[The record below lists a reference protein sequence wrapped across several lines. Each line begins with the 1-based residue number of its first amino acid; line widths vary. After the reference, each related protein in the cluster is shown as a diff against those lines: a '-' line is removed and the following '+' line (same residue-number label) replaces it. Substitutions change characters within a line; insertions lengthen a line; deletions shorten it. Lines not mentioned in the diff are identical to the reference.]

1 MAPQPVTPA
10 LAAAPV
16 RRATCAPV
24 CLQALALFSPSH
36 VSPRP
41 SGVSRAGRG
50 QGRPHPSALA
60 TSRGPAGHTGKV
72 LYKRGLDQSRNEG
85 FQMLRRPP
93 SSLPSLPPALE
104 PYSKSAPHRRESG
117 LGGGPWTQ
125 PRRSG
130 KAPAPPR
137 APCVSEASA
146 WPEMGPPVPS
156 PRADGPPARGQ
167 CLNTH
172 HPSLGLCPTLGSHP
186 SLSWAPSRHKPDHI
200 TLTSLQALHWL
211 PQTITLRP
219 IWCFPDWVPRNPRV
233 PGGHMCSADT
243 FLGNAGFYYFC
254 VCGVWGGGV

>member
-1 MAPQPVTPA
+1 MHLSAFRLLPSSHPPTCLPDPPVSPGQGVDRVAPIPAPSPPAGGQPDTQGRYFTNVDSISQEMRVSKCSDGLQAPCLPCPQPWS
-10 LAAAPV
+10 LILRAPP
-16 RRATCAPV
+16 TGG
-24 CLQALALFSPSH
+24 S
-36 VSPRP
+36 
-41 SGVSRAGRG
+41 
-50 QGRPHPSALA
+50 QGW
-60 TSRGPAGHTGKV
+60 
-72 LYKRGLDQSRNEG
+72 
-85 FQMLRRPP
+85 
-93 SSLPSLPPALE
+93 
-104 PYSKSAPHRRESG
+104 
-117 LGGGPWTQ
+117 GGGPWTQ